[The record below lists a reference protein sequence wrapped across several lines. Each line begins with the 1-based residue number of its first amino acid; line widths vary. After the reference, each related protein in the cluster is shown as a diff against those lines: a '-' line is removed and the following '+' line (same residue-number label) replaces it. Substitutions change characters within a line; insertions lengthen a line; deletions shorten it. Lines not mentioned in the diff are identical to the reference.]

1 MTKFISLKTS
11 LPGPKSQE
19 IAKRKEK
26 YIAKPMGSSLGFEL
40 IGEVTEGFVFKN
52 VLRIMDQSNKDTA

>member
-19 IAKRKEK
+19 IAKRREK
-26 YIAKPMGSSLGFEL
+26 YVAKPVGS
-40 IGEVTEGFVFKN
+40 
-52 VLRIMDQSNKDTA
+52 